1 MPLVKYVRTRI
12 RKGEWKRAI
21 EGAHLLFRY
30 HPQGLILLWS
40 GGRGTKE
47 QPHNKVKRS
56 RDQQG
61 EQPRGQVYGQSH
73 RPGKKHPDGERR
85 DGRQLKKR
93 NRPLATS
100 VTEGSER
107 NPPVGSVNFGSLR
120 RVTPISRKFGFD
132 RGEPIDRYY
141 IENFLGRYANDIRG
155 HVLEIGD
162 ASYTRRFGGKQVAVS
177 DVLHVTE
184 GNPQATIVADLT
196 HADNI
201 ASSTFD
207 CIILTQTLQFIY
219 DVHSTV
225 STIHRILKPGG
236 VLLAT
241 FPGISQI
248 AEDQWGDHQYWAFTR
263 VSARRLFED
272 VFSASNVELESHGN
286 VLTAISLLHGL
297 STEEMDKTELENRD
311 PAYEVLLTIKAVK
324 PQPSF

>member
-1 MPLVKYVRTRI
+1 
-12 RKGEWKRAI
+12 
-21 EGAHLLFRY
+21 
-30 HPQGLILLWS
+30 
-40 GGRGTKE
+40 
-47 QPHNKVKRS
+47 
-56 RDQQG
+56 
-61 EQPRGQVYGQSH
+61 
-73 RPGKKHPDGERR
+73 
-85 DGRQLKKR
+85 
-93 NRPLATS
+93 
-100 VTEGSER
+100 
-107 NPPVGSVNFGSLR
+107 
-120 RVTPISRKFGFD
+120 
-132 RGEPIDRYY
+132 
-141 IENFLGRYANDIRG
+141 
-155 HVLEIGD
+155 VLEIGD